1 MGNGTETLRER
12 GFWLE
17 ILKEEI
23 ENLSLPD
30 IKNLIA
36 FIRA

>member
-1 MGNGTETLRER
+1 MGNNEEALRER